1 MRIPSTAGTR
11 DPERSR
17 FFTNSEKLQGSSH
30 DRPKLRPFRDCI
42 KAPPTVTRIQLSD
55 GRMLAF
61 SEYGIPDGKP
71 IFYCHGF
78 PASRLEAR
86 VLDPAAVKLGL
97 RLISVDRPGYGLS
110 DFTQKHT
117 LAAWP
122 GTSRSWPRYWVPSA
136 LRSWV
141 FPVVVRMRSRA
152 RTQFPSGSPRPP
164 SSVASDRSSSRGRFK
179 GSVGTLGSAFF

>member
-1 MRIPSTAGTR
+1 MTDLS
-11 DPERSR
+11 
-17 FFTNSEKLQGSSH
+17 
-30 DRPKLRPFRDCI
+30 LRPFPDCS

-86 VLDPAAVKLGL
+86 LLEPAAVKLGL

-110 DFTQKHT
+110 DFTQNHT
-117 LAAWP
+117 LAGGR
-122 GTSRSWPRYWVPSA
+122 GTSRSWLRSWVPSA
-136 LRSWV
+136 LRSWA
-141 FPVVVRMRSRA
+141 FPAVVRMRSRA
-152 RTQFPSGSPRPP
+152 RTPFPSGSPRPP

-179 GSVGTLGSAFF
+179 DNVGTPGSAFF